1 MEQREDILALV
12 RRRTVLFDGA
22 MGTMLMAEGLRG
34 GEAPERWNREKPE
47 IVKSIHRRYFEAGS
61 DAVVTNTF
69 GGNRL
74 KLREG
79 KQDHEVSQIN
89 ARAAELAKAVSPL
102 GRFVGGDIGPSGE
115 LIAPLGRIS
124 AEQLEEMF
132 SEQARALIAGGVDF
146 IIIETIFSLQEA
158 LAALR
163 GARRVAQHPVF
174 VSMTYEQ
181 KDRGFFTLMGETPEV
196 CTKALEQEGADA
208 IGANCT
214 LQSREMIPLARVL
227 RRSTSLPVIVQPNA
241 GKPVIQDGKTIY
253 VQDPEDFARDVYSMV
268 EEGVNIVGGCC
279 GTTPAFISVLHR
291 RLFGG

>member
-1 MEQREDILALV
+1 MEQGGDILALV
-12 RRRTVLFDGA
+12 RKRTVLLDGA
-22 MGTMLMAEGLRG
+22 MGTMLMAEGLTG
-34 GEAPERWNREKPE
+34 GEMPEKWNLDKPE
-47 IVKSIHRRYFEAGS
+47 VVKSIHRRYFEAGS
-61 DAVVTNTF
+61 DAVTTNTF

-79 KQDHEVSQIN
+79 KRDYGVSQIN
-89 ARAAELAKAVSPL
+89 AHAAELAKAVSPL
-102 GRFVGGDIGPSGE
+102 GRFVGGDIGPSGQ
-115 LIAPLGRIS
+115 LIAPLGKIS
-124 AEQLEEMF
+124 EEQLEEVF
-132 SEQARALIAGGVDF
+132 SEQARALIAGGADY

-163 GARRVAQHPVF
+163 GARRAAQHPIF

-227 RRSTSLPVIVQPNA
+227 RGSTSLPVFVQPNA
-241 GKPVIQDGKTIY
+241 GKPIIQDNKTVY
-253 VQDPEDFARDVYSMV
+253 TQDTEDFAKDVYSMV
-268 EEGVNIVGGCC
+268 EEGVNVVGGCC
-279 GTTPAFISVLHR
+279 GTTPAFISVLHK
-291 RLFGG
+291 RLFGA